1 MKRRYHFT
9 LLFVIYIAL
18 TLFVALAAMNSGHN
32 LLYWVFGI
40 LTAALLISGVYSG
53 AMMMRLSIRRIIPA
67 HATAGEPIVIRY
79 SVRNRSRFYPA
90 FSLHFE
96 EVAAAARG
104 PRRAKPSAV
113 SAWVMHLGPRETV
126 HGESAVTPSER
137 GEIRFGEL
145 SVWSSFPFGFLR
157 KSITT
162 DQPQRLLVYPKMYP
176 LRRRILESI
185 TPQAAIGMNVT
196 QHAGAGDDYYGLREY
211 RPGESMRRI
220 AWKRTAGREE
230 LVCIEHTRPNPPRLR
245 VLLNLTAS
253 KMSPATERSPEAQR
267 SLEEDAISLAA
278 SIIHEAD
285 QTGYEIGLVILG
297 IDHEP
302 IPIRRA
308 YWHRHRLLAALAEI
322 DLEAPRTVASQ
333 RESADARHAGLVV
346 IHPGRVDPAVVRAEA
361 WHLSAQQMSHLVDRD
376 GRRIDVAGRLSEAA
390 A

>member
-1 MKRRYHFT
+1 
-9 LLFVIYIAL
+9 
-18 TLFVALAAMNSGHN
+18 
-32 LLYWVFGI
+32 VFGV

-53 AMMMRLSIRRIIPA
+53 AMMMRLSIRRILPA
-67 HATAGEPIVIRY
+67 HAIAGEPFVIRY
-79 SVRNRSRFYPA
+79 AVRNRSRIFPA

-96 EVAAAARG
+96 EVAPGRPDTPRAR
-104 PRRAKPSAV
+104 PTSV

-126 HGESAVTPSER
+126 HGESAVTPAAR

-145 SVWSSFPFGFLR
+145 RVWSSFPFGFLR

-162 DQPQRLLVYPKMYP
+162 DQPQRLLVYPRMFR

-185 TPQAAIGMNVT
+185 TPQAAMGMNVT

-220 AWKRTAGREE
+220 AWKRTAGREDP
-230 LVCIEHTRPNPPRLR
+230 VCIERTRPNPPRLR
-245 VLLNLTAS
+245 VMVNLTAP
-253 KMSPATERSPEAQR
+253 KTGAPRE
-267 SLEEDAISLAA
+267 LEEDAISLAA

-285 QTGYEIGLVILG
+285 QAGYEIGLVILG
-297 IDHEP
+297 ARQEP

-322 DLEAPRTVASQ
+322 DLDAPRSPAMVRDFS
-333 RESADARHAGLVV
+333 DARHAGLVV
-346 IHPGRVDPAVVRAEA
+346 IHPGAVDPSIVRAEA
-361 WHLSAQQMSHLVDRD
+361 WHLSARQMGHLIEGDE
-376 GRRIDVAGRLSEAA
+376 RRQAPAELRPEAA